1 MIDKN
6 MMRIILILAICFL
19 VGCASNEN
27 VVSVRQVK
35 SDEPIVL
42 RMRKDRTFI
51 HSLLYPVA
59 FEFKKNDSRDIYYAE
74 NSYWAKNKDMSPGT
88 AGCFLWEENDEEHL
102 SYAYKRFNGTIKYI
116 IDKND
121 TIKERLSVYY
131 KKMMDEEKDT
141 IHVPLKEFNS
151 NFGYIIDN
159 FFEGDSIYLHFHD
172 HKRWHDIPLRVSFD

>member
-74 NSYWAKNKDMSPGT
+74 NSYWPKIKTCPLVQPDVFYGKKTMMSICLMRIRGLT
-88 AGCFLWEENDEEHL
+88 G
-102 SYAYKRFNGTIKYI
+102 R
-116 IDKND
+116 
-121 TIKERLSVYY
+121 
-131 KKMMDEEKDT
+131 
-141 IHVPLKEFNS
+141 
-151 NFGYIIDN
+151 
-159 FFEGDSIYLHFHD
+159 
-172 HKRWHDIPLRVSFD
+172 

>member
-59 FEFKKNDSRDIYYAE
+59 FEFKILIGPKIKTCPLVQPDV
-74 NSYWAKNKDMSPGT
+74 
-88 AGCFLWEENDEEHL
+88 FLGR
-102 SYAYKRFNGTIKYI
+102 KR
-116 IDKND
+116 
-121 TIKERLSVYY
+121 
-131 KKMMDEEKDT
+131 
-141 IHVPLKEFNS
+141 
-151 NFGYIIDN
+151 
-159 FFEGDSIYLHFHD
+159 
-172 HKRWHDIPLRVSFD
+172 